1 MSYLIV
7 SPRLG
12 TPGDPFEPA
21 DNVNVTALL
30 KFGFIVEVSTPK
42 PKPAPKVKNSTKEK

>member
-12 TPGDPFEPA
+12 LPGAPFNPA
-21 DNVNVTALL
+21 PGVNVQALL
-30 KFGFIVEVSTPK
+30 DAGFIVEVSTTK
-42 PKPAPKVKNSTKEK
+42 PKPAPKVKKSTKE

>member
-12 TPGDPFEPA
+12 LPGAPFNPPPGTNIE
-21 DNVNVTALL
+21 ALL
-30 KFGFIVEVSTPK
+30 SYGFIVEVSTPK
-42 PKPAPKVKNSTKEK
+42 PKPAPKVKKSTKE